1 MDILWIGLAY
11 LLGTIASLLS
21 LPPLVGYLGVGFIL
35 SAFDLSAGHV
45 LHELAHAGV
54 ILLLFTVGLK
64 LRFRNLLRPEVWAV
78 GSLHFILVTAL
89 LTVGVAVFGM
99 LWKPAAFLAAGLAF
113 SSTVLAAKV
122 LEEKRELGA
131 FHGRVAMGVLIL
143 QDLIAVALM
152 VFAGASQVSPLAI
165 GLIALVF
172 SKPILQRL
180 FDLSAHNE
188 LLLLW
193 GVVLA
198 LAGGKLF
205 ESLGLSGEL
214 GAIVMG
220 VLLANHP
227 RSAELAD
234 LLWSVKEI
242 FLVAFFVEV
251 GLAGLPSMSDVL
263 GSFVLVACIP
273 IKAAIFFALFLATN
287 LRARNAFLAA
297 LALGSYSEFAL
308 ITAQVGVSSGLLP
321 ASYLSALA
329 LTVALSFAL
338 AAPLNRFGH
347 GLYERFETF
356 LNRFEKAK
364 RHPDQQPISL
374 GSASVLIFGLGR
386 TGSAAY
392 EWLRDQGKTVAGLD
406 SDPAKLELG
415 RAKGYRALY
424 GDAEDVQLWADLRL
438 ESIELILLAMP
449 DLEAKQRA
457 LDYSRKQGYAGIGRP
472 KQPIGLAHFL
482 DLRVEPKP
490 SNLGHQCDMTSQNGR
505 RIWPKRRFGQPNAG
519 MVAATAFS
527 EDAILTR
534 WCRFAL

>member
-11 LLGTIASLLS
+11 LLGLAVSLVS

-35 SAFDLSAGHV
+35 SAFNLSAGNF

-54 ILLLFTVGLK
+54 LLLLFTVGLK
-64 LRFRNLLRPEVWAV
+64 LRFRNLLRPEVWAA
-78 GSLHFILVTAL
+78 GSFHFALVMSL
-89 LTVGVAVFGM
+89 FTVGLAAFGL

-143 QDLIAVALM
+143 QDLFAVGLMVIAGAGSVSPWAVALI
-152 VFAGASQVSPLAI
+152 VI
-165 GLIALVF
+165 VF
-172 SKPILQRL
+172 SQPLLQRV
-180 FDLSAHNE
+180 FTLSGRNE
-188 LLLLW
+188 LLLLL
-193 GVVLA
+193 GVVLT

-214 GAIVMG
+214 GAIVIG
-220 VLLANHP
+220 ALLANHP
-227 RSAELAD
+227 RSPELAH
-234 LLWSVKEI
+234 LIWSVKEV

-251 GLAGLPSMSDVL
+251 GLAGLPNVQALL
-263 GSFVLVACIP
+263 GSLILMVAIP
-273 IKAAIFFALFLATN
+273 IKAIIFFILFLMN
-287 LRARNAFLAA
+287 SLRARNAFLAA
-297 LALGSYSEFAL
+297 IALASYSEFAL
-308 ITAQVGVSSGLLP
+308 ITAQVGVNNGLLP

-347 GLYERFETF
+347 GLYDRFEAFLSRFETA
-356 LNRFEKAK
+356 R
-364 RHPDQQPISL
+364 RHPDQQPMSL
-374 GSASVLIFGLGR
+374 GSASVLICGMGR

-406 SDPAKLELG
+406 SDPAQLEAC

-438 ESIELILLAMP
+438 DEIELILLTMP
-449 DLEAKQRA
+449 DLEAKRRS
-457 LDYSRKQGYAGIGRP
+457 LGYLHKRGYSG
-472 KQPIGLAHFL
+472 
-482 DLRVEPKP
+482 V
-490 SNLGHQCDMTSQNGR
+490 
-505 RIWPKRRFGQPNAG
+505 
-519 MVAATAFS
+519 VAATSYFPE
-527 EDAILTR
+527 EDEILSQAGVNLLFNPFIEAGARLARLGTH
-534 WCRFAL
+534 ALAGLGPLPEAEA